1 MGIIV
6 TTDQRDALLGEILIR
21 LSGIEAVWYAAKE
34 GNYEE
39 AERLG
44 REFSDILLL
53 VLDDLGFGD
62 GTGKSIELKTPPAI
76 VRRVLERVRQLA
88 KVQHETEHRARVEKE
103 DGEAEAAL
111 VEETCDTLLA
121 ALDAA

>member
-1 MGIIV
+1 MTITV
-6 TTDQRDALLGEILIR
+6 TPDQRDALLGEILIR

-34 GNYEE
+34 GKYEE

-62 GTGKSIELKTPPAI
+62 GTGESIELKTAPVV
-76 VRRVLERVRQLA
+76 VRRVLERVRQRA
-88 KVQHETEHRARVEKE
+88 KVQRETEHRGRVEKE

-111 VEETCDTLLA
+111 VEEACDSLLA
-121 ALDAA
+121 ALDAV